1 MRAGDVM
8 GICHIDNVD
17 DGSHH
22 VAQFG
27 SSLGERRRDC
37 GDCVHHLLVD
47 IAVEAWRASCRPG
60 HEHVLP
66 DADSARVA
74 ANVLEGIPG

>member
-8 GICHIDNVD
+8 GICHVDNIN

-27 SSLGERRRDC
+27 SSLGQRRREG

-47 IAVEAWRASCRPG
+47 IAVEAWRASCCPG
-60 HEHVLP
+60 DGHMVP

-74 ANVLEGIPG
+74 VYVLEGIAG